1 MKLYYI
7 GQHTEKFKCEVCGK
21 SFENESFL
29 KRHQNIHT
37 KPTAFIN
44 TSNVQRKLLGQK
56 KFNKHLKG
64 SH

>member
-37 KPTAFIN
+37 KPTAFKYIECA
-44 TSNVQRKLLGQK
+44 K
-56 KFNKHLKG
+56 KVIRTEKI
-64 SH
+64 